1 MSLGLDNGGNELE
14 QSWDVGRIV
23 RFLYIG
29 GIAYHKGVHVILD
42 AFRQLHDEAE
52 LWIAGDGE
60 DQTYIDLLHELANS
74 SVRFLG
80 HLSRAEVWEKL
91 SQVSV
96 VLVPSLSPETFCLV
110 IQEAFAAGVPVI
122 VSRIGAMIEAVEH
135 GKDGLLVEPG
145 NVEAWYKAMRF
156 VVDEPTQLTEM
167 KTHISPPPNTAD
179 YAVRM
184 LALYGSVLVKGG
196 S

>member
-1 MSLGLDNGGNELE
+1 LE
-14 QSWDVGRIV
+14 QSRYAGEIV

-52 LWIAGDGE
+52 LWIAGDG
-60 DQTYIDLLHELANS
+60 DDRIYIDHLHELANS
-74 SVRFLG
+74 RVRFLG
-80 HLSRAEVWEKL
+80 HLTRADVWEKL
-91 SQVSV
+91 SEVSA
-96 VLVPSLSPETFCLV
+96 VLVPSLSPESYCLV
-110 IQEAFAAGVPVI
+110 IHEAFAAGVPVI

-145 NVEAWYKAMRF
+145 NVKAWYHAMRY
-156 VVDEPTQLTEM
+156 VVDEPARLTEM
-167 KTHISPPPNTAD
+167 KTHISPPLTTAD

-184 LALYGSVLVKGG
+184 LALYATVFA
-196 S
+196 